1 MEIAQEGPKDAIGSQ
16 IKIRFDGLDADRHE
30 IELSALATSLSGISR
45 IIGVSG
51 NFAATQ
57 KLNLHQDALAVKV
70 YATPP
75 QAHCFELFVWV
86 KWAAEQPLIS
96 ATVAG
101 LTVVL
106 VTYVFKRAAGQKE
119 EMRQL
124 RGALDEAIKQLGTKD
139 QPVVDRLLDTIDKM
153 ADALRPAARKAVAPI
168 GDTASTLTIGSVDGG
183 QQTVVGPA
191 EKAAIVSASPV
202 EVDIERTYQIW
213 ITELDMDAGT
223 CKVAME
229 GDPDA
234 RFAARITDPAFAT
247 PNNKYVLAMAAR
259 APLLV
264 KAKATLKDGEI
275 ERLFISDSTS

>member
-1 MEIAQEGPKDAIGSQ
+1 MDTASAGTKDAIGSQ
-16 IKIRFDGLDADRHE
+16 IIIRFDGLDAERHE

-45 IIGVSG
+45 IVGVSA

-57 KLNLHQDALAVKV
+57 KLNLHQDALSVRV

-75 QAHCFELFVWV
+75 EAHCFELFVWV

-124 RGALDEAIKQLGTKD
+124 RGALDEAIKQLGTRD
-139 QPVVDRLLDTIDKM
+139 QPIVDRLLETIDKM

-168 GDTASTLTIGSVDGG
+168 GETAATLTIGSVDGA
-183 QQTVVGPA
+183 QKAVVGQA
-191 EKAAIVSASPV
+191 EKEAITSASPV
-202 EVDIERTYQIW
+202 EVDVERGYLIR
-213 ITELDMDAGT
+213 ITELDMDTGS
-223 CKVAME
+223 CKVAMDAE
-229 GDPDA
+229 PDA
-234 RFAARITDPAFAT
+234 RYAARITDPAFSA
-247 PNNKYVLAMAAR
+247 PNNRYVMAMAAKSTLNVR
-259 APLLV
+259 
-264 KAKATLKDGEI
+264 AKATLKDGEI
-275 ERLFISDSTS
+275 DRLFISDAAP